1 MYRYGKKEVANA
13 KKIVASGS
21 WFRYYGGKM
30 HCHAVDEFEKKM
42 KSYTGARYV
51 LATSS
56 CTGALVSALAAIG
69 VGPQDEVIIPG
80 YTFVA
85 TAAAVVAIGA
95 VPVIAEIDETHT
107 IDVFDIKRKITPR
120 TKAIIPVH
128 MIGFPC
134 DMDSIMKLASEYNL
148 MVIEDTAQ
156 AVGASYKGKI
166 LGTIGHIGCYSLQW
180 HKIISS
186 GEGGCLLTND
196 PVLYKR
202 AGCYHDSAQAFRRKG
217 LFHHTTIPGV
227 NFRMSEITGAVASAQ
242 ADRLGG
248 IIADLRRVRKMAAKK
263 LSKFMGEGF
272 YPVPSHDPEGDAGSG
287 ISMIASKVALANKF
301 SRATGIPSSFS
312 NKAKDWHIYYYWDFI
327 LKKKSVNGKGYPW
340 KILDWESPVQ
350 YSRDMCPNTL
360 DILKRS
366 FGFGLHPDMTERDV
380 DKIVAAVQK
389 GIEKIFKYKLPNLF
403 ELTH

>member
-128 MIGFPC
+128 LTGNPVFMP
-134 DMDSIMKLASEYNL
+134 DLMNL
-148 MVIEDTAQ
+148 HLHTGTYEISPYVIEDAAQ
-156 AVGASYKGKI
+156 AVDAEIYGKKVGGWGVAGEFSFHPLKNLNVVNGVNSDYSNNI
-166 LGTIGHIGCYSLQW
+166 TEPKNCYLCFNAGYVEDCMYSHGMSDCRNCVDVSHLSKCETCYDSFWLTSGTKNIGCNNCESSLNLWFSKNCVGCSDCLGCVGLRNKQYHIWNQPYSKEEYQTKLNELNLGSYEGYK
-180 HKIISS
+180 KIKSQAQDFWVKFPNKFIEGTHNTNVSGNYISHS
-186 GEGGCLLTND
+186 NFI
-196 PVLYKR
+196 YF
-202 AGCYHDSAQAFRRKG
+202 SA
-217 LFHHTTIPGV
+217 
-227 NFRMSEITGAVASAQ
+227 
-242 ADRLGG
+242 
-248 IIADLRRVRKMAAKK
+248 
-263 LSKFMGEGF
+263 
-272 YPVPSHDPEGDAGSG
+272 YEGDSNSFFCLSFLLF
-287 ISMIASKVALANKF
+287 IYFQKKQSKTFN
-301 SRATGIPSSFS
+301 
-312 NKAKDWHIYYYWDFI
+312 
-327 LKKKSVNGKGYPW
+327 
-340 KILDWESPVQ
+340 
-350 YSRDMCPNTL
+350 
-360 DILKRS
+360 
-366 FGFGLHPDMTERDV
+366 
-380 DKIVAAVQK
+380 
-389 GIEKIFKYKLPNLF
+389 
-403 ELTH
+403 